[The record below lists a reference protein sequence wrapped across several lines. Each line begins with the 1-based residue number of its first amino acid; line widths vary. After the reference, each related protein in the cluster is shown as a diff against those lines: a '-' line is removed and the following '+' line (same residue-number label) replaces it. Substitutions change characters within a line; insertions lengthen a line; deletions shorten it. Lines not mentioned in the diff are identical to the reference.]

1 MSYIQS
7 SLIKGE
13 QVVLQAHISWWS
25 QLPLIIL
32 GFLLLPVMGF
42 GLLLWAMAIARYL
55 TTEMAITNKR
65 VIAKFGFISRRTVEI
80 NLQRIESIQVH
91 QSVLGRVFNYGSII
105 VSGAGNPQA
114 PIPGISDRTRIP
126 QGVLRVAGSFLQRRS
141 RCRCVNSPLSL
152 LPAGSRPI

>member
-1 MSYIQS
+1 VSYIQN

-13 QVVLQAHISWWS
+13 QVVLQARISWWS
-25 QLPLIIL
+25 QLPLIVL
-32 GFLLLPVMGF
+32 GFLLLPAMGF
-42 GLLLWAMAIARYL
+42 GLLLWVIAAARYF

-91 QSVLGRVFNYGSII
+91 QSIFGRVFNYGSII

-114 PIPGISDRTRIP
+114 PIPGISDP
-126 QGVLRVAGSFLQRRS
+126 LRFRKEFSGRGPDG
-141 RCRCVNSPLSL
+141 PLCACPVEISC
-152 LPAGSRPI
+152 AMSQFSVE

>member
-1 MSYIQS
+1 MSYIQK

-13 QVVLQAHISWWS
+13 QVVLQARISWWS
-25 QLPLIIL
+25 QLPLMIL

-42 GLLLWAMAIARYL
+42 GLLLWVIGIARYF

-91 QSVLGRVFNYGSII
+91 QSILGRVFDYGSII

-114 PIPGISDRTRIP
+114 PIPGISD
-126 QGVLRVAGSFLQRRS
+126 
-141 RCRCVNSPLSL
+141 PLGFRKEFSESQETF
-152 LPAGSRPI
+152 AIGTAAAAA

>member
-1 MSYIQS
+1 MCFQWNEVFMSYIQQ
-7 SLIKGE
+7 SLTKGE
-13 QVVLQAHISWWS
+13 QVILQARISWWS
-25 QLPLIIL
+25 QLPLLIL

-42 GLLLWAMAIARYL
+42 GLLLWGIALARYL

-91 QSVLGRVFNYGSII
+91 QGLLGRLFNYGSII

-114 PIPGISDRTRIP
+114 PIPGISDP
-126 QGVLRVAGSFLQRRS
+126 LGFRRS
-141 RCRCVNSPLSL
+141 FSESQETFAKGA
-152 LPAGSRPI
+152 PAAA

>member
-1 MSYIQS
+1 MSYIQQ

-13 QVVLQAHISWWS
+13 QVVLQARISWWS
-25 QLPLIIL
+25 QLPLLIL
-32 GFLLLPVMGF
+32 GLLLLPVMGF
-42 GLLLWAMAIARYL
+42 GLLFWLIAIARYF

-91 QSVLGRVFNYGSII
+91 QGLFGRLFNYGSIV

-114 PIPGISDRTRIP
+114 PIPGISDP
-126 QGVLRVAGSFLQRRS
+126 LGFRRS
-141 RCRCVNSPLSL
+141 FSESQENFAQGATVG
-152 LPAGSRPI
+152 A